1 MSAEGRFIQVVIGM
15 LAVAGTAEAVPRG
28 FNEPGNILVS
38 DQFNNRVIEVSPSG
52 DIVWQFGIVPNDV
65 GARSP
70 IGVDDAERIG
80 AKTLISAA
88 GAPPASEPL
97 CPAGCADNRVMLV
110 DPNGM
115 IVWQYGHFGVAGS
128 GHDQLITP
136 VQATWMPTH
145 KVLITDQANQRVI
158 EVTLDKNI
166 VWQYG
171 ATGIAGKSDN
181 QLNGPNSVEF
191 LDNGHFLIA
200 DQSNNIVIEVTRSHK
215 IVAS

>member
-1 MSAEGRFIQVVIGM
+1 
-15 LAVAGTAEAVPRG
+15 
-28 FNEPGNILVS
+28 
-38 DQFNNRVIEVSPSG
+38 
-52 DIVWQFGIVPNDV
+52 
-65 GARSP
+65 
-70 IGVDDAERIG
+70 
-80 AKTLISAA
+80 
-88 GAPPASEPL
+88 
-97 CPAGCADNRVMLV
+97 MLV

-200 DQSNNIVIEVTRSHK
+200 DQSNNSVIEVTRSHK